1 MTAKKP
7 MKEEVEMEEEEPEET
22 ETEEVET
29 PEVTE
34 EVEMENNITPMQQ

>member
-1 MTAKKP
+1 M
-7 MKEEVEMEEEEPEET
+7 EM

-34 EVEMENNITPMQQ
+34 EVEMENNITPMQWQQTK

>member
-1 MTAKKP
+1 MQG
-7 MKEEVEMEEEEPEET
+7 E

-34 EVEMENNITPMQQ
+34 EVEMENNITPMQQWPQKK

>member
-1 MTAKKP
+1 M
-7 MKEEVEMEEEEPEET
+7 

-34 EVEMENNITPMQQ
+34 EVEVEETPMQTPTQT

>member
-1 MTAKKP
+1 MAT
-7 MKEEVEMEEEEPEET
+7 MQGE

-34 EVEMENNITPMQQ
+34 EVEMEVEEPPPAIQ